1 MPRSSRTSSRT
12 PPTGQPASPPTR
24 RPAGAP
30 SGTPTANRDSAA
42 EMSRRWLL
50 AALPLVCVFAAL
62 AGTSPAPAQDA
73 PPSPCLGDTSA
84 DGVVAKPGPR
94 LRFGITP
101 AGEAGA
107 IGVPVP
113 VTPGTKA
120 QTLAALRRLRPPG
133 RPVGLR
139 LKRFFWLLGAPGGP
153 GGLRPAR
160 GSAKPGD

>member
-1 MPRSSRTSSRT
+1 MPRLSRTSSRT

-24 RPAGAP
+24 RPVGAP
-30 SGTPTANRDSAA
+30 SGTPTANRDAGA
-42 EMSRRWLL
+42 EMKRGLLFAAPLACVL
-50 AALPLVCVFAAL
+50 AAAVF
-62 AGTSPAPAQDA
+62 GSPAPAQEA
-73 PPSPCLGDTSA
+73 PPPPCLGDPSA

-107 IGVPVP
+107 VGPPVP

-120 QTLAALRRLRPPG
+120 ETLAALRRLRPPG